1 MSLGVNNSTNDRIS
15 EKGWVL
21 NPQKPMAT
29 EKNTVPRQPDRTD
42 LRILDLLQDHGK
54 WTNKEIAA
62 RLAMSI
68 TPVYERIKRLEEE
81 GYIERYVTI
90 LNREKLGSGLIAFCN
105 VSLKEHSKPLIQQ
118 FEAEVQSLEEV
129 QECFHVAGQFDYF
142 LKVITFDMKTYQD
155 FIVNRLAA
163 LDNIRQVQ
171 SSFILTEVKK
181 SWKIPLGPQASR

>member
-1 MSLGVNNSTNDRIS
+1 MAA
-15 EKGWVL
+15 EKFS
-21 NPQKPMAT
+21 PT
-29 EKNTVPRQPDRTD
+29 RQPDAID
-42 LRILDLLQDHGK
+42 LCILDLLQENAK

-62 RLAMSI
+62 SLGMSI
-68 TPVYERIKRLEEE
+68 TPVYERIKRLEQE

-90 LNREKLGSGLIAFCN
+90 LNREKLGRRLVAYCN

-118 FEAEVQSLEEV
+118 FEKEVQSLEEV
-129 QECFHVAGQFDYF
+129 QECFHVAGQFDYL
-142 LKVITFDMKTYQD
+142 LKVITANMDSYQD

-181 SWKIPLGPQASR
+181 SWKMPLGH